1 VDKSFTDQFGSS
13 HLRLEFLDTEER
25 KEVFEQLKE
34 DLPYGPCVLVR
45 EGNQF
50 RIVDAPK
57 ET

>member
-1 VDKSFTDQFGSS
+1 VDDPQASQLGYS
-13 HLRLEFLDTEER
+13 HLRLEFLDAAAR
-25 KEVFEQLKE
+25 KQVFEQIKE